1 MYDMSTIIFH
11 IPKTL
16 RQYSWQEKE
25 SRTINIK
32 KANKI
37 IIIIINLITYMEKL
51 KNQVEKFRND

>member
-11 IPKTL
+11 IPNTL